1 MALFIIHVH
10 GGNLT
15 VTYYHPYHHWYNPTR
30 WEYGRWEFCGK
41 PSSSMVI
48 IIIIIIGNVTSTLTQ
63 ETSTMTSP
71 LLSITEQRWVP
82 ATIFQVLYDAVSGHV
97 ESLSQ
102 SVIKILTLHR
112 VKKIFFSFY
121 HHKEEIRS
129 FPTMYNTWGFIGWKW
144 AKKIIF
150 SKKMV

>member
-1 MALFIIHVH
+1 M
-10 GGNLT
+10 G
-15 VTYYHPYHHWYNPTR
+15 
-30 WEYGRWEFCGK
+30 
-41 PSSSMVI
+41 
-48 IIIIIIGNVTSTLTQ
+48 
-63 ETSTMTSP
+63 
-71 LLSITEQRWVP
+71 
-82 ATIFQVLYDAVSGHV
+82 SGHV

-150 SKKMV
+150 SKKNGLKTLILAATILENPTSEWAGTHNFKEIANFHRCFEKFGTSASKLAIWKASIFIIVRSAAT

>member
-1 MALFIIHVH
+1 MLEYESQLVILIIFVLNNYNEFLF
-10 GGNLT
+10 N
-15 VTYYHPYHHWYNPTR
+15 YYKCVGVCDN
-30 WEYGRWEFCGK
+30 EYDVCDDKQIVVGDDVCMDAF
-41 PSSSMVI
+41 
-48 IIIIIIGNVTSTLTQ
+48 
-63 ETSTMTSP
+63 
-71 LLSITEQRWVP
+71 
-82 ATIFQVLYDAVSGHV
+82 AYDAVLGHV

-121 HHKEEIRS
+121 HHKEEIHS

>member
-1 MALFIIHVH
+1 MLNI
-10 GGNLT
+10 
-15 VTYYHPYHHWYNPTR
+15 
-30 WEYGRWEFCGK
+30 
-41 PSSSMVI
+41 
-48 IIIIIIGNVTSTLTQ
+48 
-63 ETSTMTSP
+63 
-71 LLSITEQRWVP
+71 
-82 ATIFQVLYDAVSGHV
+82 YDAVSGHV

-112 VKKIFFSFY
+112 VKKIFFQKY
-121 HHKEEIRS
+121 HKKAEIRS